1 MAMPAK
7 YRTPLYLKLAEIA
20 LLASVLVLPVLWMV
34 CAP

>member
-7 YRTPLYLKLAEIA
+7 YKTPLYLQLAEIA
-20 LLASVLVLPVLWMV
+20 LLATVLAAPILFMV

>member
-20 LLASVLVLPVLWMV
+20 LLASVLVLPWIYMV
-34 CAP
+34 CA